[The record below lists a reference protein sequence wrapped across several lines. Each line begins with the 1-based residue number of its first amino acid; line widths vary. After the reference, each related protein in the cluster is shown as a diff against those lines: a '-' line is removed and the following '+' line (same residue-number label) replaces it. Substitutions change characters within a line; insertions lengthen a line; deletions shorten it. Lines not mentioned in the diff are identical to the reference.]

1 MRRIIFI
8 SGLVIVAAVGGLVA
22 GLILA
27 SGSGNKFAGSGG
39 TLSTTGPHAVP
50 AGNAMAVKTSPKRKI
65 LYYWDP
71 MVGPSS
77 ISPKPGISSMGMALI
92 PVYAPSSGAGT
103 PGEVTVDPAMV
114 QDMGIQTAPVTLG
127 TLVHPV
133 RVVGYLRTP
142 APGRYS
148 ITIRASGWIGKLF
161 ATTNGTTVKKG
172 ARLFTLYSPA
182 ILAAEEELI
191 AAQKALAAARKIAD
205 RSAIRD
211 TRELVQSVELR
222 LYYLA
227 VGWPQI
233 KKIARTLKPVEYV
246 TFYSPTDGV
255 LTDIKVH
262 QKSQITAG
270 TTAMRVDTLSTLWL
284 DAYVYENQLPW
295 IHMGQ
300 HVAARIA
307 AFPGHTFDGKII
319 FIDAF
324 ENPRNHTT
332 AVRIELPNARNEL
345 RPGMYALADIH
356 TTPFKHAILIPRRAV
371 INSGTGEVTFVEISH
386 GHFDPVPV
394 RTGLSGGIGMRHVL
408 QVLSGVG
415 PGQKVVTS
423 GQFMIDVESQL
434 NEIKSRFMPKVPT
447 TAAATSPNKS
457 TPTTPDAGEGPPGGS
472 TDGAAKPAA
481 MPKGMKMPVTKP
493 NSALSQ

>member
-191 AAQKALAAARKIAD
+191 AAQKALAAARKIANH
-205 RSAIRD
+205 SAIRD